1 MCICDQATFRQGIP
15 YLRPFSCT
23 QTGQRACLELWG
35 SRIPLLTVTML
46 HCVQSR
52 LDTLYHSLYY
62 TMIAY
67 GKKIRGCLYEPCIIT
82 RERYM
87 TLRLLASP
95 DFIQRS
101 KIKYNGIDTIE

>member
-1 MCICDQATFRQGIP
+1 
-15 YLRPFSCT
+15 
-23 QTGQRACLELWG
+23 
-35 SRIPLLTVTML
+35 
-46 HCVQSR
+46 
-52 LDTLYHSLYY
+52 
-62 TMIAY
+62 MIAY
-67 GKKIRGCLYEPCIIT
+67 GKKIGGCLYEPCIIT